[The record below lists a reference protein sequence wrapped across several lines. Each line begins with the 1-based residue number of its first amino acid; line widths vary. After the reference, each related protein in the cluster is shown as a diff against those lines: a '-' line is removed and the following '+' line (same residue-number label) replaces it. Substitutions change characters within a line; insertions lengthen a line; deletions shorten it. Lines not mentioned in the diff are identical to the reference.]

1 MVSTNVIFLSFL
13 SGISEA
19 IKTIIKLAI
28 IPIINGDKYSPSFKV
43 NPYPTILIA
52 ILDNITAIT
61 PPTIDEIIPW
71 SNPSKITILLS
82 YLISI
87 PIVSKVPYS
96 FFLRRILRVIVLTTL
111 TTPINVT
118 IIINP

>member
-43 NPYPTILIA
+43 NLYP
-52 ILDNITAIT
+52 
-61 PPTIDEIIPW
+61 
-71 SNPSKITILLS
+71 LS
-82 YLISI
+82 FSL
-87 PIVSKVPYS
+87 
-96 FFLRRILRVIVLTTL
+96 
-111 TTPINVT
+111 
-118 IIINP
+118 

>member
-61 PPTIDEIIPW
+61 PPTIDE
-71 SNPSKITILLS
+71 N
-82 YLISI
+82 
-87 PIVSKVPYS
+87 YS
-96 FFLRRILRVIVLTTL
+96 MK
-111 TTPINVT
+111 
-118 IIINP
+118 